1 MHELTST
8 TIMIIRTLYL
18 TIPIIVQKLQGN
30 ARGCT
35 QGHGPLRDAAF
46 YSLDGQRAFLQV
58 YQE

>member
-8 TIMIIRTLYL
+8 TIMIIHALYL

-30 ARGCT
+30 ARGYT
-35 QGHGPLRDAAF
+35 QGDGPLQDAVF
-46 YSLDGQRAFLQV
+46 CSPDGQRASHEV